1 MMQQFVDKLLDFLA
15 SAGIKLVLAAIT
27 MVIGWLLV
35 NFFVKKIKKNTR
47 MDNTAKA
54 FFASFVNFG
63 GKALIVILAISV
75 LGVKMTSIVAIIASV
90 GLTIG
95 LALQGSLSNIA
106 GGILLVI
113 FKPFKVGDY
122 VAIATN
128 EGTVKDMNLF
138 YTILRTQDNKTI
150 SIPNATVSNTPLR
163 NLSIEPT
170 RRVDFNVDIP
180 GGNDIDRVKKLL
192 IAVAANHEDVLEE
205 PSPSCRL
212 AELSSAGA
220 KFTLNIWTKKEN
232 YRDVMYDINE
242 AIEKAFRISGIT
254 ISKLSA
260 ISTDTL

>member
-75 LGVKMTSIVAIIASV
+75 LGVKMTSIVAIIASA

-122 VAIATN
+122 VAIAT
-128 EGTVKDMNLF
+128 NLF